1 MFRNIN
7 FNRKEPIYEQLYNY
21 IKNMLEDGMLSSSSK
36 LPSTREISENLNISR
51 NTVVR
56 AYEILE
62 AEGYIYTIKGKGSFV
77 SEIKKIKTKDWN
89 VSWEQAVNSFA
100 KKAEELDIMKNE
112 AIFKKGMISFKSIAP
127 DESLFDIEEFKK
139 AFLDRM
145 SLEGEKLLNYGY
157 AQGYKP
163 LINYLMDYMNKKGVS
178 TRDRDILITNGFT
191 EGFDI
196 VLSTLT
202 NKGDRI
208 LCEDPTHNTAI
219 KIMKLQGIDIH
230 GIALNKEGIDENKLK
245 EELNTHKFKFA
256 FFIPSYHNPTGM
268 VMSYKKRENV
278 YNILREYNVPIIEDG
293 FNEELQH
300 SGSHIA
306 PIASIGGEGNGV
318 IYIGS
323 LSKILFPGLRIGWIF
338 GDKRLIDILQSVKRS
353 RNIHTS
359 FLDQALLY
367 QYMKNGSFEKYLKK
381 ARSIYKSKYNFTK
394 ELIEKY
400 IPHEYIL
407 GDGGLYVYIKLK
419 GISSRELL
427 KNCFNRGVIFTPA
440 DIFYV
445 NKGGYNE
452 LRLSFSRVSF
462 DEIEKGIK
470 IIGEEV
476 KKLKNNVDK
485 SSGN

>member
-7 FNRKEPIYEQLYNY
+7 FHKKEPIYEQLYNY

-51 NTVVR
+51 NTVVK

-77 SEIKKIKTKDWN
+77 SKIKKTKIKDWN
-89 VSWEQAVNSFA
+89 INWEETINSFA
-100 KKAEELDIMKNE
+100 KSAENLDIMKNE
-112 AIFKKGMISFKSIAP
+112 ALFQKGMISFKSIAP
-127 DESLFDIEEFKK
+127 DENLFDIEEFKK

-145 SLEGEKLLNYGY
+145 ALEGEKLLNYGY

-178 TRDRDILITNGFT
+178 TKDRDILITNGFT

-196 VLSTLT
+196 ILSALT
-202 NKGDRI
+202 NKGDSI
-208 LCEDPTHNTAI
+208 LCENPTHNTAI
-219 KIMKLQGIDIH
+219 KIMKLHGIDIH
-230 GIALNKEGIDENKLK
+230 GIPIGKEGIDENKLK
-245 EELNTHKFKFA
+245 EELNKNKFKFA

-306 PIASIGGEGNGV
+306 PIASIGGDGNGV

-338 GDKRLIDILQSVKRS
+338 GDTRLIDILQSVKRS

-367 QYMKNGSFEKYLKK
+367 QYMKNGSFERYLKK

-394 ELIEKY
+394 ELIERY
-400 IPHEYIL
+400 IPHEHIL

-419 GISSRELL
+419 GINSRELL
-427 KNCFNRGVIFTPA
+427 KNCYNRGVIFTPG

-462 DEIEKGIK
+462 DEIEKGTK

-476 KKLKNNVDK
+476 KKFKNNVDK
-485 SSGN
+485 LSGN

>member
-7 FNRKEPIYEQLYNY
+7 FNKKEPIYEQLYNY

-77 SEIKKIKTKDWN
+77 REVERRKIKDWN
-89 VSWEQAVNSFA
+89 INWEESINSFA
-100 KKAEELDIMKNE
+100 KSSEDLDIMKNE
-112 AIFKKGMISFKSIAP
+112 ALFKKGMISFKSIAP
-127 DESLFDIEEFKK
+127 DESLFDVEEFKK

-163 LINYLMDYMNKKGVS
+163 LINYLMDYISKKGVS
-178 TRDRDILITNGFT
+178 AKNKDILITNGFT

-196 VLSTLT
+196 LLSALT
-202 NKGDRI
+202 NGGDSI
-208 LCEDPTHNTAI
+208 LCENPTHNTAI
-219 KIMKLQGIDIH
+219 KIMKLQGLDIH
-230 GIALNKEGIDENKLK
+230 GIPMGKDGMDENKLK
-245 EELNTHKFKFA
+245 EELGKNKFKFA
-256 FFIPSYHNPTGM
+256 FLIPSYHNPTGM

-278 YNILREYNVPIIEDG
+278 YNILREYDVPIIEDG

-306 PIASIGGEGNGV
+306 PIASIGGDGNGV
-318 IYIGS
+318 VYIGS

-359 FLDQALLY
+359 SLNQALLY
-367 QYMKNGSFEKYLKK
+367 QYMKNGSFERYLKK
-381 ARSIYKSKYNFTK
+381 ARNIYKSKYNFTK
-394 ELIEKY
+394 ELIERY

-419 GISSRELL
+419 GVNARELL
-427 KNCFNRGVIFTPA
+427 ENCSKRGVIFTTG

-445 NKGGYNE
+445 NEGGDDE

-462 DEIEKGIK
+462 GEIEKGIK

-476 KKLKNNVDK
+476 KRLKI
-485 SSGN
+485 S